1 MKQHLENARINKALA
16 VTSLILFGGLLVYL
30 LHDFINAFLGAV
42 IFYLLFKKFMVY
54 LTEKKNW
61 KPGLAATVIII
72 LSFLIVLL
80 PVFSTAF
87 MVYSKVSTL
96 ASNPDA
102 ILEMFENLNI
112 KVKTLTGSELLTGER
127 MKSLQ
132 QSATGLITGFISTTF
147 GIVAQIG
154 IMYFLL
160 YYLLTNYNKT
170 EVSMSKMLPIS
181 GKSSLMLYHELQTMT
196 FSNAITVPLLAIIQG
211 LCAWLGFWIFGVE
224 EPFFWAI
231 MLALFSI
238 IPLIGT
244 AIIWA
249 PIGLFLIASAETW
262 QGVGLLIYSAAI
274 ITNIDNVFRF
284 IIQKKFAEV
293 HPIITVLGVILG
305 LNMFGL
311 PGLIFGPLLISYFL
325 IFIKMYQKEY
335 DHEEEEDDEFV
346 KEISKKE

>member
-1 MKQHLENARINKALA
+1 MKTHLENARINKALA
-16 VTSLILFGGLLVYL
+16 VTSLILFGALLVYL

-54 LTEKKNW
+54 LTETKSW

-80 PVFSTAF
+80 PVLSTAF

-170 EVSMSKMLPIS
+170 EVSMSKILPIS
-181 GKSSLMLYHELQTMT
+181 GRSSLMLYHELQTMT

-335 DHEEEEDDEFV
+335 DHEEEDGLV
-346 KEISKKE
+346 NEISKKE

>member
-1 MKQHLENARINKALA
+1 MDSFFEKDRVNRALA
-16 VTSLILFGGLLVYL
+16 IASLILFGTLLVYL
-30 LHDFINAFLGAV
+30 LRDFVNAFLGAV
-42 IFYLLFKKFMVY
+42 IFYLLFKSFMVY

-61 KPGLAATVIII
+61 KPSLAASVIII

-80 PVFSTAF
+80 PVLSTAF
-87 MVYSKVSTL
+87 MVYSKVSAI
-96 ASNPDA
+96 ASNPETV
-102 ILEMFENLNI
+102 LVMFENLNT
-112 KVKTLTGSELLTGER
+112 KVKSLTGEELLTSDR
-127 MKSLQ
+127 IKSIQ
-132 QSATGLITGFISTTF
+132 QSAGGLITDFISTAF
-147 GIVAQIG
+147 AIVAQIG

-160 YYLLTNYNKT
+160 YYLLINHNKT
-170 EVSMSKMLPIS
+170 EVSLSKLLPIS
-181 GKSSLMLYHELQTMT
+181 GRSSLVLYHELQTMT

-211 LCAWLGFWIFGVE
+211 LAAWLGFWFFGVE

-238 IPLIGT
+238 IPLVGT

-249 PIGLFLIASAETW
+249 PVGLFLIASAETW
-262 QGVGLLIYSAAI
+262 QGVGLLVYSAAI

-293 HPIITVLGVILG
+293 HPIITVLGVIIG
-305 LNMFGL
+305 LNLFGL

-335 DHEEEEDDEFV
+335 LEAVDEDLKTETTV
-346 KEISKKE
+346 EK

>member
-1 MKQHLENARINKALA
+1 MKTHLENARINKALA
-16 VTSLILFGGLLVYL
+16 VTSLILFGALLVYL

-305 LNMFGL
+305 LNLFGL

-335 DHEEEEDDEFV
+335 EHEEEDGLV
-346 KEISKKE
+346 NEISKKQ

>member
-16 VTSLILFGGLLVYL
+16 ITLLTLFGAFLVYL
-30 LHDFINAFLGAV
+30 LSDFVNAFLGAV
-42 IFYLLFKKFMVY
+42 IFYLLFKRFMVY
-54 LTEKKNW
+54 LIEKKNW

-80 PVFSTAF
+80 PVLSVAF
-87 MVYSKVSTL
+87 MIYSKVS
-96 ASNPDA
+96 AVAANPNVL
-102 ILEMFENLNI
+102 LEMFEHLNV
-112 KVKTLTGSELLTGER
+112 KVRTLTGSELLTADR
-127 MKSLQ
+127 IKSLQ
-132 QSATGLITGFISTTF
+132 QSATGLVTGFISTTF

-170 EVSMSKMLPIS
+170 EESTSKILPIS
-181 GKSSLMLYHELQTMT
+181 GRSSLLLYHELQTMT
-196 FSNAITVPLLAIIQG
+196 FSNAITVPVLAIIQG
-211 LCAWLGFWIFGVE
+211 LCAWLGFWIFGVD

-231 MLALFSI
+231 ILALFSI
-238 IPLIGT
+238 IPLVGT
-244 AIIWA
+244 AIIWVPVA
-249 PIGLFLIASAETW
+249 LFLIASAETW
-262 QGVGLLIYSAAI
+262 QGLGLLIYSAVI

-305 LNMFGL
+305 LNLFGL

-325 IFIKMYQKEY
+325 IFVKMYQKEY
-335 DHEEEEDDEFV
+335 NHQEEDPLLA
-346 KEISKKE
+346 EITKTE

>member
-1 MKQHLENARINKALA
+1 MKPPIENIRINKALA
-16 VTSLILFGGLLVYL
+16 IISLILFGALLVYL
-30 LHDFINAFLGAV
+30 LRDFINAFLGAV
-42 IFYLLFKKFMVY
+42 IFYLLFKSFMVY

-61 KPGLAATVIII
+61 KPSLAATIIII

-80 PVFSTAF
+80 PVLSTAF
-87 MVYSKVSTL
+87 MVYSKVSAI

-102 ILEMFENLNI
+102 VLALFENLNT
-112 KVKTLTGSELLTGER
+112 KVKTLTGEELLNKER
-127 MKSLQ
+127 IRSIQ
-132 QSATGLITGFISTTF
+132 QSAAGLITGFISTAF
-147 GIVAQIG
+147 AIVAQIG

-160 YYLLTNYNKT
+160 YYLLVNKNKT
-170 EVSMSKMLPIS
+170 EESLSKILPIS
-181 GKSSLMLYHELQTMT
+181 GRNSLMLYHELETMT

-211 LCAWLGFWIFGVE
+211 LTAWLGFWIFGVD

-238 IPLIGT
+238 IPLVGT
-244 AIIWA
+244 AIIWV
-249 PIGLFLIASAETW
+249 PVGLYLIASAETW

-293 HPIITVLGVILG
+293 HPIITVLGVIIG
-305 LNMFGL
+305 LNLFGL

-325 IFIKMYQKEY
+325 IFIKMYQNQYVSHNLDIEKE
-335 DHEEEEDDEFV
+335 DSI
-346 KEISKKE
+346 KS